1 MGSNVAGKNHGM
13 ESRAAFGS
21 WGGAHACVWQGAF
34 LGSGY
39 RLRLARRLTVLC
51 TRIAARRKE
60 K

>member
-1 MGSNVAGKNHGM
+1 M